1 MKSLTIFLVLIVHTT
16 LMAQSDFEESSEVK
30 EEYNLAP
37 GLYPTFEDFI
47 YNQPV
52 PPESIISDGDPES
65 RGFYQVLFQEKE
77 VTYRDNDKTITTD
90 KRSIWG
96 FNDGTGVF
104 INRLMFPK
112 DFLELKDLADEQF
125 ARVNFLGRLSLVYY
139 VKTVQSQLLNPSGNQ
154 RMTTQVHSKPAEFI
168 LDTRDGSFHKATLP
182 NLEKLIADDPDL
194 LEEFKNHK
202 KEKDIKLYIF
212 LKKYNA
218 RNSLEFK

>member
-1 MKSLTIFLVLIVHTT
+1 MKQLIIFLILITHAP
-16 LMAQSDFEESSEVK
+16 LMAQSDFTENSEEK
-30 EEYNLAP
+30 EEYNLVP
-37 GLYPTFEDFI
+37 GLYPTFQDFI
-47 YNQPV
+47 YNQPI
-52 PPESIISDGDPES
+52 PAENIISDADPES

-77 VTYRDNDKTITTD
+77 VTYRDNDKTITAD
-90 KRSIWG
+90 KKSIWG

-139 VKTVQSQLLNPSGNQ
+139 VKTVQSQLLNPSRNQ
-154 RMTTQVHSKPAEFI
+154 RMTTQVHTKPAEFI
-168 LDTRDGSFHKATLP
+168 LDTRDGTFYKATLS

-202 KEKDIKLYIF
+202 REKDIKLYIF